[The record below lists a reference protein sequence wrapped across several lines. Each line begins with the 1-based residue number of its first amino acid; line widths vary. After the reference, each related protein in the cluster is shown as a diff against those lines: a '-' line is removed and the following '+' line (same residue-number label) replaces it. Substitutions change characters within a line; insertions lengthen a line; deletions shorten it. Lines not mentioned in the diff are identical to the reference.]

1 MQCGKKADEWL
12 TRKFA
17 GARNKRKR
25 KKNLS
30 LLWKRSDIELQSISV
45 HHERLKTCAD
55 RLHWCCVSSTSSF
68 TPFGVI
74 LSDLKNNDNSNK
86 SCCCCICHFPSH
98 FTQIRAHGRRD
109 LLAIFWVFMK
119 LLPHFQSRKNRPLAR
134 LSWRSQIR
142 ISRIPACKQK
152 ARPLPKNVINISCC
166 MLRRRTKWG
175 SSRMWELVGRWPG
188 GRGGGGGEGG
198 RGEAFSHSHF
208 IPPARFYQHVGL
220 LRLFIWS
227 CMMKEQLSKFA
238 ADRKALS
245 VWLREGNP
253 DAHFTHCDSAGCKGN
268 VATRTANLATLSKN
282 NNNKKQKKL
291 IPYAAVFFH
300 YDYLPIVL
308 HISLLYALR
317 AHTTCQRWCCW
328 SEQRGK
334 KPPLF

>member
-1 MQCGKKADEWL
+1 MITVINHAAVAFASFLLILLKSGPTDDETFLPFSGSLWNCFLIFKAEKTARSL
-12 TRKFA
+12 GFR
-17 GARNKRKR
+17 GARRSAYHVSRRVNKRHDHFQKM
-25 KKNLS
+25 
-30 LLWKRSDIELQSISV
+30 
-45 HHERLKTCAD
+45 
-55 RLHWCCVSSTSSF
+55 SSTYH
-68 TPFGVI
+68 VV
-74 LSDLKNNDNSNK
+74 
-86 SCCCCICHFPSH
+86 CY
-98 FTQIRAHGRRD
+98 A
-109 LLAIFWVFMK
+109 
-119 LLPHFQSRKNRPLAR
+119 
-134 LSWRSQIR
+134 
-142 ISRIPACKQK
+142 
-152 ARPLPKNVINISCC
+152 
-166 MLRRRTKWG
+166 
-175 SSRMWELVGRWPG
+175 G
-188 GRGGGGGEGG
+188 GRSEAAPGCESSSVVGPEDEEEVEEKEEG
-198 RGEAFSHSHF
+198 GEAFSHSHF

-291 IPYAAVFFH
+291 IPYAAFFFH